1 MFCLFTATGSL
12 RSLYVLR
19 IDSRWAYLR
28 RTIGQLRSRQHF
40 KESLTLCG
48 GDDPTAV
55 ARAGG
60 PKAIKGRIGTGV
72 FDISLTDE
80 EVNGERFE
88 RLSLDLKLYTGADQY
103 SYVALSF
110 WDDSVMHLSIQRA
123 STGRLGWDYNYRR
136 FGDFTNVSSK
146 EMAELIE
153 STVSTFDLMPD
164 TIEKMWFACNLTHDD
179 GFVDVR

>member
-1 MFCLFTATGSL
+1 MFIYCDWVIAFVIRFEDRQQMGVPQANDWPTPQSPTLQGI
-12 RSLYVLR
+12 
-19 IDSRWAYLR
+19 IDALR
-28 RTIGQLRSRQHF
+28 RRS
-40 KESLTLCG
+40 
-48 GDDPTAV
+48 
-55 ARAGG
+55 
-60 PKAIKGRIGTGV
+60 KAIKGRISTGT

-110 WDDSVMHLSIQRA
+110 WNDSVMHLSIQRA
-123 STGRLGWDYNYRR
+123 STGRFGWDYNYRR

-179 GFVDVR
+179 GFVDG